1 MNYEEALA
9 WLHSSGMFGMKLG
22 LSRVEKL
29 LDILGHP
36 ERDFA
41 SVHVAGTNGKGST
54 STMIFSALREAG
66 YKVGLFTSP
75 HLQSYTERIRVN
87 EELIPE
93 EKVAGFLTR
102 MRPYVEEME
111 NDSDVGRPTEF
122 ELGTAMCF
130 WYLAEQGVDYGV
142 IEVGLGGR
150 YDATNVIVPMVS
162 VITHISYDHMDK
174 LGSTLAEI
182 SGEKAGIVKPG
193 VPVVVSPQD
202 PEALEVILRTAETR
216 GSRVYVV
223 GTAQDADVRYR
234 RLGGGIDGERFSVAL
249 PAGDGAWQEMELAT
263 SMLGAHQTI
272 NAATAFAALEVL
284 RRSGVSIPDAAIAR
298 GLLKARIPARLEVVA
313 RRPTVILDGA
323 HNLDGAQRLA
333 EALPLLT
340 DGRRCV
346 GVAGFSKDK
355 PVEQMLGVLRPH
367 LAGLYATVAKS
378 SRLGGRDP
386 EEIAGVAGALG
397 LAAQPVRDAADAVRL
412 AALEAG
418 REGTVVVFGSLYLA
432 GEVRGIW
439 AKPGEFPEG

>member
-1 MNYEEALA
+1 MNYEESLA

-22 LSRVEKL
+22 LSRIEKL

-36 ERDFA
+36 ERNFA

-54 STMIFSALREAG
+54 STMIFSVLREAG

-93 EKVAGFLTR
+93 DKVADFLTR
-102 MRPYVEEME
+102 MRPHVEEMAKDPE
-111 NDSDVGRPTEF
+111 AGRPTEF

-130 WYLAEQGVDYGV
+130 WYLAEQAVDYGV
-142 IEVGLGGR
+142 VEVGLGGR
-150 YDATNVIVPMVS
+150 YDATNVITPVVS
-162 VITHISYDHMDK
+162 VITHISYDHTDK

-182 SGEKAGIVKPG
+182 AGEKAGIIKPG
-193 VPVVVSPQD
+193 VPVVVSPQE
-202 PEALEVILRTAETR
+202 PEALEVILKTAESR
-216 GSRVYVV
+216 GSEVYRV
-223 GTAQDADVRYR
+223 GTAEDANVRYR
-234 RLGGGIDGERFSVAL
+234 RLGGGIHGERFRVAL
-249 PAGDGAWQEMELAT
+249 SAGNGAGREMELAT
-263 SMLGAHQTI
+263 SMPGPHQTI

-284 RRSGVSIPDAAIAR
+284 RRAGAGIPDAAIAS
-298 GLLKARIPARLEVVA
+298 GIFKARIPARLEVVA

-333 EALPLLT
+333 EALPLLVKG
-340 DGRRCV
+340 GRCI

-355 PVEQMLGVLRPH
+355 PVEQMLAVLRPH
-367 LAGLYATVAKS
+367 LVKLYATSAKS

-386 EEIAGVAGALG
+386 EEIAQAAGGLG
-397 LAAQPVRDAADAVRL
+397 IAVQPVRDAVEAVRL
-412 AALEAG
+412 AVLEAG
-418 REGTVVVFGSLYLA
+418 PEGAVLVFGSLYLA

-439 AKPGEFPEG
+439 ARPGEFPDG